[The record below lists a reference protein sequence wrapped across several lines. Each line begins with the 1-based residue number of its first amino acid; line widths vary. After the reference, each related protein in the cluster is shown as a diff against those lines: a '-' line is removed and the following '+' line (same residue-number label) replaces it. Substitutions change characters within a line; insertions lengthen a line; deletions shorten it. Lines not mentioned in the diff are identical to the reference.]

1 MSLTVVLREDLHP
14 PPLQTIK
21 EIWVVMKGR
30 WVETGRTKQ
39 RKKKGKP
46 RTGRWRENTKLERLC
61 LERVRK
67 IEQKLDGKMSKIKI
81 LFNVVRAVII
91 LYK

>member
-1 MSLTVVLREDLHP
+1 MSPIVVLREDLY

-21 EIWVVMKGR
+21 EIEVVMKGR

-39 RKKKGKP
+39 RKKKDKP

-61 LERVRK
+61 LERVK
-67 IEQKLDGKMSKIKI
+67 KDWAKFGWEDVKDKDTI
-81 LFNVVRAVII
+81 
-91 LYK
+91 